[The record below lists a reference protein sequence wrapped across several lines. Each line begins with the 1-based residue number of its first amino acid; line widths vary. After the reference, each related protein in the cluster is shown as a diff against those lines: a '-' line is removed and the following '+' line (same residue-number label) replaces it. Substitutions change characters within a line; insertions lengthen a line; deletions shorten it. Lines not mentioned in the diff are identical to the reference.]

1 MGRPKR
7 HCCQHT
13 SACVW
18 QWVGRSATAASTRPR
33 SGMRQPIRGHSSQQG
48 CLSGPTSVQL
58 LLHRSS
64 RSSATPTC
72 SAAGLPQFSRSFTDQ
87 PRETP
92 RVQSLRLPPV
102 RPRCY
107 LSSAGASPI
116 SHARHHGFS
125 RRLPPHHRARLP
137 QFSRGFTVQP
147 RRDTQFGQ
155 RLERYRPEAPSSAR
169 DTTGT
174 ASRHPVR
181 PKTRAVPPGGTQ
193 LSQRHNRYRL
203 AGPTSVQPKLHRS
216 TCCDAP
222 RLSRPLR
229 QASCHRSA
237 AACTMAAA

>member
-1 MGRPKR
+1 MGQPKR

-92 RVQSLRLPPV
+92 RVQSQAPTA
-102 RPRCY
+102 
-107 LSSAGASPI
+107 SS
-116 SHARHHGFS
+116 
-125 RRLPPHHRARLP
+125 RAVT
-137 QFSRGFTVQP
+137 TVQP
-147 RRDTQFGQ
+147 RLHR
-155 RLERYRPEAPSSAR
+155 S
-169 DTTGT
+169 T
-174 ASRHPVR
+174 AQRHPVR
-181 PKTRAVPPGGTQ
+181 PKTRAVPPGGTL

-216 TCCDAP
+216 TCSDAP
-222 RLSRPLR
+222 R
-229 QASCHRSA
+229 CESA
-237 AACTMAAA
+237 ASPSKLPPFCRSLHYGSRLGVAVRIC